1 MAVIS
6 DLDARPAGRLRTGF
20 DAPEAALLGA
30 ATLLMLWP
38 ALYNGFPLIFSDTG
52 TYISQMMEH
61 HLGWDRPPYYSMLL
75 LALDWGHNL
84 WLPTIAQCAVTAWMI
99 RRTQRMVA
107 PRAGLGAGALLLAPL
122 VLLTALP
129 WTAAQIMP
137 DIFTPLMV
145 LAFAILVL
153 DDRMRRRERRSLALL
168 ITLAIMVHLSNL
180 PIYAGLCLCVLVL
193 RLRAR
198 PRPDWKH
205 LLPPLAIGVTAL
217 IAVNLIASGTP
228 SPSPYGDTFVL
239 ARLLSDGPARATLA
253 RDCPTQRWA
262 LCRYQADLAHSADR
276 FLWTANSPLYRAG
289 GPIHLIDQ
297 TNAIVRDTV
306 MTYPAVVARNAVRD
320 TLRQMV
326 TFAPGSG
333 LRPWSAT
340 AGATIRRDL
349 PPATV
354 RVFLRSRQA
363 RRRLAIGEPLA
374 AIVATVT
381 IAGIVATL
389 AFVLWAVVQAI
400 RPFRVIAAL
409 RHTRPL
415 NKDRPIDHRPIDHRL
430 FWLAGFVLLA
440 LVGNAVVTGSLSG
453 PHDRYESRIV
463 WLAVL
468 TGELVLARCY
478 AAWRSRPT
486 STTA

>member
-6 DLDARPAGRLRTGF
+6 DLDARAAGRPRTGF
-20 DAPEAALLGA
+20 NAAEAALLTG

-75 LALDWGHNL
+75 LALDWGRNL
-84 WLPTIAQCAVTAWMI
+84 WPPTIAQCAVAAWMI

-107 PRAGLGAGALLLAPL
+107 PRSGIGAGALLLAPL
-122 VLLTALP
+122 ALLTALP

-145 LAFAILVL
+145 LAFAVMVL
-153 DDRMRRRERRSLALL
+153 DDRVTRRERSLLTVL

-193 RLRAR
+193 RRRAR
-198 PRPDWKH
+198 PRPQWRR
-205 LLPPLAIGVTAL
+205 LLLPLAIGVTAL
-217 IAVNLIASGTP
+217 IGVNVIVSGTV
-228 SPSPYGDTFVL
+228 SPSPYGGTFVL
-239 ARLLSDGPARATLA
+239 ARLLSDGPARTTLA
-253 RDCPTQRWA
+253 HDCPTRHWA
-262 LCRYQADLAHSADR
+262 LCRYQADLAHSADW
-276 FLWTANSPLYRAG
+276 FLWTADSPLYRAG
-289 GPIHLIDQ
+289 GPIRLIRQ
-297 TNAIVRDTV
+297 TNAIVRATIAAH
-306 MTYPAVVARNAVRD
+306 PAIVLRNGVRD
-320 TLRQMV
+320 TLRQLI

-340 AGATIRRDL
+340 AAPTIRRDL
-349 PPATV
+349 PVAAV
-354 RVFLRSRQA
+354 RAFLGSLQA

-374 AIVATVT
+374 SIVATVT
-381 IAGIVATL
+381 IAGIIATL
-389 AFVLWAVVQAI
+389 GFVLLAIVQAI
-400 RPFRVIAAL
+400 RPLHGIRALRIAAA
-409 RHTRPL
+409 PL
-415 NKDRPIDHRPIDHRL
+415 DDRLIDDRL
-430 FWLAGFVLLA
+430 FFLAVLVLLA
-440 LVGNAVVTGSLSG
+440 LLGNAVVTGSLSG
-453 PHDRYESRIV
+453 PHDRYQSRIV
-463 WLAVL
+463 WLAGL
-468 TGELVLARCY
+468 TGGLVLARCY